1 MAQREIGHFEKSI
14 LIPPVSREIL
24 DYKTQPELFRDDAIE
39 STKNPMRSGRSMG
52 IWRVILQDV
61 TPLTTVRFRSGGTFP
76 RYPTGDTVALT
87 LDWEIAVNS
96 RQRLQ

>member
-39 STKNPMRSGRSMG
+39 STRESNAERTSHGHLGCHITRCDPFNDPY
-52 IWRVILQDV
+52 L
-61 TPLTTVRFRSGGTFP
+61 FH
-76 RYPTGDTVALT
+76 
-87 LDWEIAVNS
+87 
-96 RQRLQ
+96 